1 MTFERNWYKRYR
13 RYRHFQFLQQ
23 SVSGASFT
31 YSDGQVLNDLDSA
44 DQEEM
49 LQRQSQVFS
58 SNFDMIWVPNIPQA
72 EFKSFAV
79 TTFAAGNKDDQLLAG
94 PQSLGLNCHATS

>member
-1 MTFERNWYKRYR
+1 
-13 RYRHFQFLQQ
+13 
-23 SVSGASFT
+23 
-31 YSDGQVLNDLDSA
+31 
-44 DQEEM
+44 
-49 LQRQSQVFS
+49 
-58 SNFDMIWVPNIPQA
+58 MIWVPNIPQA